1 MYAVYMQNYNVTV
14 LFKEKNPIYTKEQ
27 TLYSTEICEVQKH
40 PYISVFLLD
49 NITIVNNKFHHLF
62 AVIVLLCDCGI

>member
-1 MYAVYMQNYNVTV
+1 MKLSSVKELIIQLMYAVYMQNYNVTV

-27 TLYSTEICEVQKH
+27 TLYSREIWEVQKH

-49 NITIVNNKFHHLF
+49 NITIVNK
-62 AVIVLLCDCGI
+62 

>member
-27 TLYSTEICEVQKH
+27 TLYSREIWELQKH

>member
-14 LFKEKNPIYTKEQ
+14 LFKEKNPIYTKEK
-27 TLYSTEICEVQKH
+27 TLYSGEIWEVQKH

-49 NITIVNNKFHHLF
+49 NITIVNK
-62 AVIVLLCDCGI
+62 